1 MVRLL
6 PFSLCIPQLALLYI
20 STLVCAVSVAVH
32 GLSLVV
38 ESGATPVAVCELT
51 AVVLVWST
59 GSRLSRLQ

>member
-1 MVRLL
+1 M
-6 PFSLCIPQLALLYI
+6 
-20 STLVCAVSVAVH
+20 SVAVH